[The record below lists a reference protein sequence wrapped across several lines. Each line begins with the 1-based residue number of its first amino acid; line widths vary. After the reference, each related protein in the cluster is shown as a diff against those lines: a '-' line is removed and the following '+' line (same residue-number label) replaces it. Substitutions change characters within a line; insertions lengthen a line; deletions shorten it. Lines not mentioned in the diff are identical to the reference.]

1 MKKVFYSL
9 AIFLSIFIINVSE
22 VDALQ
27 CKYVCKNCDD
37 NGNDV
42 EFNITTNGNI
52 YVRSSGKFTFGGE
65 EKSSSNTWSNTA
77 STSGLVIGA
86 RHDLYKITNENG
98 NVKSSE
104 LLATDDCTN
113 YMYYVVNSDRG
124 RNKFYLSNLDYS
136 TLSKTFSEIKGM
148 NGKKVLTLDSYGNYT
163 DKVTNKSLD
172 EMVCTYSYT
181 QDLRDYDADGFY
193 TETYSFKIKSGI
205 GSKTNGSYSVY
216 KNGKELYTGKYSNKE
231 IDDEKKFASGTTYL
245 DYFSIRIF
253 WNDERDELECPS
265 NIITKYTGTGTLI
278 DSTEVIEI
286 GYNINEM
293 NAASELYKEHW
304 YQFYN
309 KYKTMYTLDKTQ
321 SYIKTTDVD
330 LKSKICTYTKPEFVC
345 DPSKNGSNCAPEL
358 ALSLFESSRGYIAQ
372 FTNIS
377 PYKSSKTN
385 ITSGIISEDCN
396 NLPKIYTNCL
406 SNSYTIF
413 GVNRNKQCTISETPF
428 DGNDVVELV
437 PAEWSNTQSIDDVY
451 KGLGVYLGTEYRK
464 NICTLRTHLLN
475 YATYSD
481 LTKTTN
487 LSFYSYNSQLE
498 GSYNIT
504 SLPCYDWNVEYSCS
518 TQDCKDNSEYYANKV
533 LKDTYSYCNARYSDY
548 YSNKNNS
555 DSKFLNGR
563 YEECKTFQ
571 TFYDSLVENGII
583 NSMFTGCD
591 VYTGELADKINFFL
605 NIIKIAAPIMAL
617 VLGLLD
623 FGKAVVAADS
633 AKEMKDAG
641 KRFGRRLVATA
652 LLFLVPTLLSV
663 LINIFLGDEINNNPY
678 CGLIDIDN
686 NTTETTTDS
695 SSNIIYDKEDCPGL
709 YIKNTKTC
717 VVPASGGTSSG
728 SSGGIS
734 SPNIDRLD

>member
-9 AIFLSIFIINVSE
+9 AIFLSIFIINVSV

-42 EFNITTNGNI
+42 EFNISTTGNI
-52 YVRSSGKFTFGGE
+52 IVKPSKTFTFGGE
-65 EKSSSNTWSNTA
+65 EKSSSNSWYNSAPTN
-77 STSGLVIGA
+77 GFVIGG
-86 RHDLYKITNENG
+86 RNIDLYKITNENG
-98 NVKSSE
+98 SIKSSE

-113 YMYYVVNSDRG
+113 YMYYVVNSKG
-124 RNKFYLSNLDYS
+124 NRNKFYLSNLDYS
-136 TLSKTFSEIKGM
+136 TLSKSFSEIEGM
-148 NGKKVLTLDSYGNYT
+148 NGKKILTLSSYGDYT

-181 QDLRDYDADGFY
+181 QDLKLMAGEDGSY

-216 KNGKELYTGKYSNKE
+216 RNGEELYTGKYSNKE
-231 IDDEKKFASGTTYL
+231 INDEKKFASGRTYL

-253 WNDERDELECPS
+253 WDDEHDSLECPPM
-265 NIITKYTGTGTLI
+265 ITTKYTGTGSVFN
-278 DSTEVIEI
+278 STEVIEI
-286 GYNINEM
+286 GYNLNEM
-293 NAASELYKEHW
+293 NAATELYKEHW
-304 YQFYN
+304 YEFYR
-309 KYKTMYTLDKTQ
+309 KYNTKYVLDKTQ

-358 ALSLFESSRGYIAQ
+358 ALSLFESSSGYIAQ

-406 SNSYTIF
+406 SNSYTIL
-413 GVNRNKQCTISETPF
+413 GKNRNEQCTISETPF

-518 TQDCKDNSEYYANKV
+518 TQDCKDNSEYYVNKA
-533 LKDTYSYCNARYSDY
+533 LKDTYSYCNARISDY
-548 YSNKNNS
+548 YISKNNS
-555 DSKFLNGR
+555 DFKFLNGR
-563 YEECKTFQ
+563 YEECKAFQ

-583 NSMFTGCD
+583 KSMFAGCD

-605 NIIKIAAPIMAL
+605 NIIKIAAPIMAI
-617 VLGLLD
+617 VLGMLD
-623 FGKAVVAADS
+623 FGKAVVASDS

-678 CGLIDIDN
+678 CGLLDINN

-695 SSNIIYDKEDCPGL
+695 SSDIIYNSEECPGI
-709 YIKNTKTC
+709 YIKSTKTC
-717 VVPASGGTSSG
+717 VVPSMVEG
-728 SSGGIS
+728 
-734 SPNIDRLD
+734 